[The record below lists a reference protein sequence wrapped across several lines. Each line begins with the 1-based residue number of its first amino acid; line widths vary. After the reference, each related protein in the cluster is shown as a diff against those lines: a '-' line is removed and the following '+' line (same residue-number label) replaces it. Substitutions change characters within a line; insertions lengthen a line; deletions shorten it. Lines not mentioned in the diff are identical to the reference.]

1 MRVARWCRLP
11 LVATVLGLV
20 VAGPAHA
27 QYPAPVE
34 YLPPGQYQGPAPY
47 QGAAPYQGPA
57 EHRAPTQAEE
67 VLFSVLAT
75 ATNLFYTP
83 LKFAIALVAMPAGG
97 FAGAASGGD
106 ARTAY
111 AIWVP
116 AFGGTFFLTAAHMEG
131 TKPIEFWGSDYADQP
146 LPTRKG
152 QEESLIFDD
161 AATGVYSN
169 SATTAAYGTGPTQV
183 YGSTYR

>member
-11 LVATVLGLV
+11 LAATVLGV
-20 VAGPAHA
+20 VMAGPAHA

-34 YLPPGQYQGPAPY
+34 YLPPGQYQG
-47 QGAAPYQGPA
+47 AAPYQALAPT
-57 EHRAPTQAEE
+57 RAPTQAEE
-67 VLFSVLAT
+67 VWFSVLAT
-75 ATNLFYTP
+75 GANLFYTP
-83 LKFAIALVAMPAGG
+83 LKFAIALLAMPVGG
-97 FAGAASGGD
+97 LAGAASGGD

-116 AFGGTFFLTAAHMEG
+116 ALGGTFFLTNAHMDG
-131 TKPIEFWGSDYADQP
+131 SKPIEFFGSDYADQP
-146 LPTRKG
+146 LPQKTG
-152 QEESLIFDD
+152 QEETLIFDN

-169 SATTAAYGTGPTQV
+169 SATSAYGTGPTQM

>member
-1 MRVARWCRLP
+1 MHDGPGCHC
-11 LVATVLGLV
+11 ATVLGLAL
-20 VAGPAHA
+20 AGPAHA
-27 QYPAPVE
+27 QYQAPPQ
-34 YLPPGQYQGPAPY
+34 YLPPAQYQGPAPY
-47 QGAAPYQGPA
+47 QAPAPT
-57 EHRAPTQAEE
+57 RAPTQAEE
-67 VLFSVLAT
+67 AWFSVLAT
-75 ATNLFYTP
+75 GANLFYTP
-83 LKFAIALVAMPAGG
+83 LKFAIALLAMPAGG

-116 AFGGTFFLTAAHMEG
+116 ALGGTFFLTAANMEG

-146 LPTRKG
+146 LPQRKG
-152 QEESLIFDD
+152 QEETLIFDN

-169 SATTAAYGTGPTQV
+169 SVTSTYTTGPTQT

>member
-11 LVATVLGLV
+11 LAATVLGLV
-20 VAGPAHA
+20 MVGPAHA
-27 QYPAPVE
+27 QYQAPVE
-34 YLPPGQYQGPAPY
+34 YLPPRDYQGPVPY
-47 QGAAPYQGPA
+47 QAPAQT
-57 EHRAPTQAEE
+57 RAPTQAQEA
-67 VLFSVLAT
+67 LFSVLAT

-83 LKFAIALVAMPAGG
+83 LKFAIALVAMPVGG

-116 AFGGTFFLTAAHMEG
+116 ALGGTFFLTAAHMEG
-131 TKPIEFWGSDYADQP
+131 SKPIEFWGSDYADQP
-146 LPTRKG
+146 LPPTKRAE
-152 QEESLIFDD
+152 QETVIFDN
-161 AATGVYSN
+161 ASTGVYSN
-169 SATTAAYGTGPTQV
+169 GATTAYGTTGPTQT

>member
-1 MRVARWCRLP
+1 MRVARWSRLP
-11 LVATVLGLV
+11 LAAVLGLAL
-20 VAGPAHA
+20 AGPAHA
-27 QYPAPVE
+27 QYQAPPQ

-47 QGAAPYQGPA
+47 QAPAPT
-57 EHRAPTQAEE
+57 RAPTQAEE
-67 VLFSVLAT
+67 AWFSVLAT
-75 ATNLFYTP
+75 GANLFYTP
-83 LKFAIALVAMPAGG
+83 LKFAIALLAMPAGG

-116 AFGGTFFLTAAHMEG
+116 ALGGTFFLTAANMEG
-131 TKPIEFWGSDYADQP
+131 TRPIEFWGSDYADQP
-146 LPTRKG
+146 LPQRKG
-152 QEESLIFDD
+152 QEETLIFDN

-169 SATTAAYGTGPTQV
+169 SATSTYTTGPTQT

>member
-11 LVATVLGLV
+11 LAATVLGLV
-20 VAGPAHA
+20 MVGPAHA
-27 QYPAPVE
+27 QYQAPVE
-34 YLPPGQYQGPAPY
+34 YLPPRDYQGPVPY
-47 QGAAPYQGPA
+47 QAPAPT
-57 EHRAPTQAEE
+57 RAPTQAQEAW
-67 VLFSVLAT
+67 FSMLAT

-83 LKFAIALVAMPAGG
+83 LKFAIALVAMPVGG

-116 AFGGTFFLTAAHMEG
+116 ALGGTFFLTAAHMEG
-131 TKPIEFWGSDYADQP
+131 SKPIEFWGSDYADQP
-146 LPTRKG
+146 LPARKG
-152 QEESLIFDD
+152 QEETLIFDN
-161 AATGVYSN
+161 AGTGVYSN

>member
-11 LVATVLGLV
+11 LAATVLGV
-20 VAGPAHA
+20 VMAGPAHA
-27 QYPAPVE
+27 QYAAPPPYQPAP
-34 YLPPGQYQGPAPY
+34 QYQPPAPY
-47 QGAAPYQGPA
+47 PYQAPA
-57 EHRAPTQAEE
+57 PTRAPTQAEE

-75 ATNLFYTP
+75 ATNIFYVP
-83 LKFAIALVAMPAGG
+83 LKFAIAVLAMPVGG

-116 AFGGTFFLTAAHMEG
+116 ALGGTFFLTNAHMDG
-131 TKPIEFWGSDYADQP
+131 SKPIEFFGSDYADQP
-146 LPTRKG
+146 LPQKTG
-152 QEESLIFDD
+152 QEETLIFDN

-169 SATTAAYGTGPTQV
+169 TVTSTYGTAPMQM
-183 YGSTYR
+183 YGQTYR

>member
-1 MRVARWCRLP
+1 MRVARWSRLP
-11 LVATVLGLV
+11 LATVLGLAL
-20 VAGPAHA
+20 AGPAHA
-27 QYPAPVE
+27 QYQAPAQ
-34 YLPPGQYQGPAPY
+34 YLPPSQYAPTTRYEPPAPT
-47 QGAAPYQGPA
+47 
-57 EHRAPTQAEE
+57 RAPTQGEE

-75 ATNLFYTP
+75 ATNIFYTP

-116 AFGGTFFLTAAHMEG
+116 ALGGTFFLTAAHMEG
-131 TKPIEFWGSDYADQP
+131 SKPIEFWGSDYADQP
-146 LPTRKG
+146 LPQKKG
-152 QEESLIFDD
+152 QEETLIFDN

-169 SATTAAYGTGPTQV
+169 SVTSTYSTGPTQT

>member
-1 MRVARWCRLP
+1 MRVARWSRLP
-11 LVATVLGLV
+11 LAATVLGLM

-27 QYPAPVE
+27 QYQAPPQ

-47 QGAAPYQGPA
+47 QAPTPT
-57 EHRAPTQAEE
+57 RAPTQAEE
-67 VLFSVLAT
+67 AWFSVLAT
-75 ATNLFYTP
+75 GANLFYTP
-83 LKFAIALVAMPAGG
+83 LKFVIALLAMPVGG

-116 AFGGTFFLTAAHMEG
+116 ALGGTFFLTAAHMEG
-131 TKPIEFWGSDYADQP
+131 SKPIEFWGSDYADQP
-146 LPTRKG
+146 LPQKKG
-152 QEESLIFDD
+152 QEETLIFDN
-161 AATGVYSN
+161 AATGVYGN
-169 SATTAAYGTGPTQV
+169 SVTNAYGTGPTQV